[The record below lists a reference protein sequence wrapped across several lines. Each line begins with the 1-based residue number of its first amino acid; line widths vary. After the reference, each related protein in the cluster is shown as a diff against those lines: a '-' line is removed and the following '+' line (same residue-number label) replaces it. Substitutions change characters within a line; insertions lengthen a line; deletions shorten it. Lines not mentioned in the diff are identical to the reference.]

1 MQFLLDAFP
10 SLHAIGMSPVSHGLR
25 AAPDLEVAPM
35 AGDRDADTSLT
46 LLERLQKTPDDPQA
60 WGIFIERYQPR
71 IRMWCRSWGLQGS
84 DADDVAQDVLV
95 KLFAALRKFQYDPS
109 GSFRAWLKTVT
120 QHAWC
125 DFVAARRKDLG
136 QNSDRIDPI
145 ADSVDAQSDLER
157 QLEDAFERELLEVAM
172 RRIKSRVKDS
182 TWDAFRLTALDGLSG
197 VDAAGQ
203 LGVPVGSVF
212 VAKHRVHKMLQ
223 EEVRILKNEPS

>member
-1 MQFLLDAFP
+1 
-10 SLHAIGMSPVSHGLR
+10 
-25 AAPDLEVAPM
+25 M
-35 AGDRDADTSLT
+35 AGDRDVDTSLT
-46 LLERLQKTPDDPQA
+46 LLERLQKSPDDPEA
-60 WGIFIERYQPR
+60 WAIFVERYQPR

-125 DFVAARRKDLG
+125 DFVRARRKDLG
-136 QNSDRIDPI
+136 QIADRVDTIV
-145 ADSVDAQSDLER
+145 DSVDAQSDLER
-157 QLEDAFERELLEVAM
+157 QLEDAFERELLEMAM
-172 RRIKSRVKDS
+172 RRIKARIKDS

-203 LGVPVGSVF
+203 LGIAVASVF